1 MNIVNLSIDKLI
13 PYINNPRNN
22 ENAIDKVA
30 SSIKEFGFKVPIVID
45 KNNVIVNGHTRL
57 LASKKLGLKEVP
69 CVIADD
75 LSEAQIKAFR
85 IADNKVSEYAL
96 WDEELLK
103 IELEQ
108 LEEMNFDLDTVN
120 IDYSDFDLEIELEDV
135 EFDNKDKIEPLSL
148 VDKFIV
154 PPFSILDTK
163 QGYWQDRKRKWKA
176 LGIRSEVGRNARCF
190 GALDTYTFV
199 ENKGNKDSVLN
210 CETSIFDPVLCEL
223 IYKWFNIDNGVIY
236 DSFAGGSVRGIVAE
250 ILGYKYNG
258 IDLRQEQ
265 IDANYINANEIGV
278 NPNWICDDSLNVDN
292 YIENNSVDLFFS
304 CPPYADLE
312 VYSDNEKDLSTMEY
326 DKFIEVYR
334 EIIKKGCNKLK
345 DDRFA
350 VFVVGEVR
358 DKKGNYYN
366 FVGDTINAF
375 INAGMNYY
383 NEIILCDAIGTAPFR
398 CGNIFNK
405 SRKTTKVH
413 QNVLVFYKGDPKKIK
428 ENYKEII
435 IKDLD
440 KFIEA

>member
-1 MNIVNLSIDKLI
+1 MKVENLI
-13 PYINNPRNN
+13 PYVNNPRNN
-22 ENAIDKVA
+22 ENAVDKVA
-30 SSIKEFGFKVPIVID
+30 SSIAEFGFKNPIIID
-45 KNNVIVNGHTRL
+45 KNNVVVNGHTRL

-69 CVIADD
+69 VIVIDD

-85 IADNKVSEYAL
+85 IADNKTSEYAE
-96 WDEELLK
+96 WNEELLK
-103 IELEQ
+103 LELEQ
-108 LEEMNFDLDTVN
+108 LEEMDFNLDDLN
-120 IDYSDFDLEIELEDV
+120 IDYSDFDLEIELEDI
-135 EFDNKDKIEPLSL
+135 EFDNKDKIEPSSL

-176 LGIRSEVGRNARCF
+176 LGIKSEVGRDVNCNAKISNFKNRD
-190 GALDTYTFV
+190 GTPMKSNTIDTGV
-199 ENKGNKDSVLN
+199 
-210 CETSIFDPVLCEL
+210 SIFDPVLCEL
-223 IYKWFNIDNGVIY
+223 VYKWFNVDNGVVY

-334 EIIKKGCNKLK
+334 EIIKKGCSKLK

-375 INAGMNYY
+375 IGAGMNYY

-435 IKDLD
+435 IEDLD
-440 KFIEA
+440 KFVEELGE